1 MFKPGMRVGDTVL
14 VGDTQKIII
23 EVLPGG
29 YILQETEAEEE
40 QEEQITR
47 KRKAEAWIRPA
58 CLKRAGHF
66 KRKAVSV

>member
-1 MFKPGMRVGDTVL
+1 MFKPGMRVGDTVQ

-40 QEEQITR
+40 HEEQINR
-47 KRKAEAWIRPA
+47 KRKA
-58 CLKRAGHF
+58 
-66 KRKAVSV
+66 KA

>member
-29 YILQETEAEEE
+29 YILQETEVEADP
-40 QEEQITR
+40 EEQITR
-47 KRKAEAWIRPA
+47 KRKA
-58 CLKRAGHF
+58 
-66 KRKAVSV
+66 KA

>member
-29 YILQETEAEEE
+29 YILQETEVEAETEE
-40 QEEQITR
+40 QTTR
-47 KRKAEAWIRPA
+47 KRKA
-58 CLKRAGHF
+58 
-66 KRKAVSV
+66 KA

>member
-1 MFKPGMRVGDTVL
+1 MFKPGMRVGDTVQ

-40 QEEQITR
+40 QEGQITR
-47 KRKAEAWIRPA
+47 KRKA
-58 CLKRAGHF
+58 
-66 KRKAVSV
+66 KA

>member
-14 VGDTQKIII
+14 VGDTKKIII
-23 EVLPGG
+23 EVLPCG

-47 KRKAEAWIRPA
+47 KRKA
-58 CLKRAGHF
+58 
-66 KRKAVSV
+66 KA